1 MNKHAG
7 MPEKYF
13 SALGYGEFR
22 PVIDVSNISDFKE
35 KQKEELKTEE
45 LKFI

>member
-22 PVIDVSNISDFKE
+22 LLLMLVIFLILKK